1 MSDNNK
7 SETEDSDLLETGDTA
22 RTKEAYSLN
31 LSSNPL
37 YTNMVSSSFK
47 GSNSPTSPKTQNI
60 FFLILNEYFTTWQT
74 SEHMVPINNHNFL
87 ERFH

>member
-7 SETEDSDLLETGDTA
+7 PETEDSDLLETEDIA

-31 LSSNPL
+31 FSSNPL

-47 GSNSPTSPKTQNI
+47 GSNSPTSPKTQK
-60 FFLILNEYFTTWQT
+60 FFF
-74 SEHMVPINNHNFL
+74 
-87 ERFH
+87 

>member
-7 SETEDSDLLETGDTA
+7 PETEDSDLLETEDIA

-47 GSNSPTSPKTQNI
+47 GSNSPTSPKTHKKKIN
-60 FFLILNEYFTTWQT
+60 
-74 SEHMVPINNHNFL
+74 SEWVLYYMTNKWTYGTY
-87 ERFH
+87 

>member
-47 GSNSPTSPKTQNI
+47 GSNSPTSPKIHKKN
-60 FFLILNEYFTTWQT
+60 LILNEYFTTWQT

>member
-7 SETEDSDLLETGDTA
+7 PETEDSDLLETEDIA

-47 GSNSPTSPKTQNI
+47 GSNSPTSPKTHKKK
-60 FFLILNEYFTTWQT
+60 F
-74 SEHMVPINNHNFL
+74 NFEWVL
-87 ERFH
+87 YYMTNKWTYGTY